1 MAGLVEEALENSLLG
16 GGNSSNVDVFGDE
29 SEEDKRL
36 FGDADTDRDWLENP
50 DQFDHTKASSCKRI
64 LYETVG
70 DHTRVWDVLI
80 LIPNLA
86 FLAFLIIRFR
96 AARRRLGETHAPV
109 LSAFHALVCVS
120 TLVSVARS
128 LIAIVSCNVGG
139 HAAFNGQ
146 AADKVLWV
154 TLRAFLLATEISVL
168 AFALLSGHLDSKAS
182 IKRVVLVASTA
193 SFVFSA
199 IQMGLEFGQPDTAFK
214 INKDQQLFGHG
225 GRVFWS
231 LSSGLF
237 ALVYA
242 TVLALPYLPGCS
254 HWVMVPHKRSFY
266 YYVTFLFFLNVVQAV
281 GAGMAESASNAVNNP
296 GLCFVNMTTYVYFV
310 AFTPIVYF
318 AFLAQFFGSKFA
330 QPTMLF
336 SYKAQTDEIEDLQ
349 FTLQASPGN
358 LEEDDLFAEEQNNP
372 IIINGGGN
380 HVSTA
385 AAAGSNGI

>member
-1 MAGLVEEALENSLLG
+1 MADIIENALENTLLA
-16 GGNSSNVDVFGDE
+16 NSSGVDVFADE
-29 SEEDKRL
+29 SEEDKKL
-36 FGDADTDRDWLENP
+36 FGDNDRQWLEDP

-70 DHTRVWDVLI
+70 QHTRVWDVLI

-96 AARRRLGETHAPV
+96 QARRRLSETNAPV
-109 LSAFHALVCVS
+109 LSAFHCLVCAS

-128 LIAIVSCNVGG
+128 VIAIVSCNVGG

-154 TLRAFLLATEISVL
+154 ILRACLLATEISVL

-182 IKRVVLVASTA
+182 IRRVVLVASTA
-193 SFVFSA
+193 SFLFSA

-214 INKDQQLFGHG
+214 INNDQQLFGHG

-231 LSSGLF
+231 ISSGLF

-242 TVLALPYLPGCS
+242 TVLVLPYLPCS

-266 YYVTFLFFLNVVQAV
+266 YYVTFLLLLNVVQAV

-336 SYKAQTDEIEDLQ
+336 SYKAQTDEVEDLHSH

-372 IIINGGGN
+372 IIINGGN
-380 HVSTA
+380 HGPA
-385 AAAGSNGI
+385 DSNGI